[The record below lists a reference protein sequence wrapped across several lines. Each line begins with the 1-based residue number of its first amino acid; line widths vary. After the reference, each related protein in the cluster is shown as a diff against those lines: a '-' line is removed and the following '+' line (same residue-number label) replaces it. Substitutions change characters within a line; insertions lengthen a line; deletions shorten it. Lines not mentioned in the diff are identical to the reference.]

1 MADTT
6 LQGTMMLDRELLQQ
20 KHESG
25 ATYPDYV
32 AKGDEHQ
39 RQRWNEIYEQVSLTK
54 SQRELIGGFTRT
66 MRITVLSGL
75 WCGDCV
81 AQCPLLARIAEAN
94 PERLDVR
101 FLDRDEHDDLA
112 ERVAINGGLRV
123 PTFIFAAEDHV
134 FCGLFGDKT
143 LTRYR
148 ASAEKQLGA
157 SCPLPG
163 APVPTE
169 ELEATLRDLLDE
181 CERIHLMLRLS
192 PRLRE
197 KHAD

>member
-1 MADTT
+1 MMH
-6 LQGTMMLDRELLQQ
+6 GPSMLDKDMLQS
-20 KHESG
+20 KHEAG
-25 ATYPDYV
+25 LAYNEYV

-39 RQRWNEIYEQVSLTK
+39 RQRWSEIYEQVSLTQ
-54 SQRELIGGFTRT
+54 SQRDLVSGYTRT
-66 MRITVLSGL
+66 IRITVLSGL

-94 PERLDVR
+94 PSCVDLR
-101 FLDRDEHDDLA
+101 FLDRDQHEDLA

-123 PTFIFAAEDHV
+123 PTFIFSAEDYV

-157 SCPLPG
+157 ACPLPG
-163 APVPTE
+163 APVPTA
-169 ELEATLRDLLDE
+169 ELEATLQDMVNE

-197 KHAD
+197 KHGD